1 MEKFALDKKMNVR
14 ARKMLWLSLAV
25 GECRLVGKVEVGKK
39 FSEPFNVL
47 HPVFSSSE
55 SRRTF

>member
-1 MEKFALDKKMNVR
+1 MNVR